1 MPGRAYDSHVGS
13 HGRGSGRGCA
23 RRSTRLVLSSVI
35 VLGVLGWA
43 ATASSFAAALPPK
56 ILEVASEGREPH
68 SAKVSFELRPDGAET
83 TYSIELATEDGWQL
97 EGEGTVP
104 AGRLEVEVSQEIS
117 GLQPEQTYYFYVFA
131 ANAVG
136 RDSEYGIIG
145 PEPQEQRV
153 PPGLGEGSGAG
164 EPVHI
169 EESPW
174 VREGGERAAAEAP
187 LREAERV
194 AAAER
199 AGQEAA
205 AQAAAAAAHERE
217 LREQGER
224 AGREKAE
231 REAREKAAAEHSA
244 TQRCVVPKLKGDSLK
259 AARRTLER
267 SHCRLG
273 SVRRTGRGS
282 TAVVAQRSKPGV
294 RLPVGSKVGITL
306 GTR

>member
-1 MPGRAYDSHVGS
+1 M
-13 HGRGSGRGCA
+13 
-23 RRSTRLVLSSVI
+23 LSSVI
-35 VLGVLGWA
+35 VLGALGWA
-43 ATASSFAAALPPK
+43 ATASSSAAPLPPK

-68 SAKVSFELRPDGAET
+68 SAEVSFELRPDGAET

-97 EGEGTVP
+97 EGEGKVP
-104 AGRLEVEVSQEIS
+104 ASRLEVEVTQEIS

-145 PEPQEQRV
+145 PEPQEQRT
-153 PPGLGEGSGAG
+153 PPGLAEGSGAG
-164 EPVHI
+164 KPVEF

-174 VREGGERAAAEAP
+174 VRESGELRGDEAP
-187 LREAERV
+187 LREAERE

-199 AGQEAA
+199 AAQEAA
-205 AQAAAAAAHERE
+205 AQAGAVAAHERE

-231 REAREKAAAEHSA
+231 REAREKAVADHAAA
-244 TQRCVVPKLKGDSLK
+244 QRCVVPKLRGDSLK
-259 AARRTLER
+259 AARRALER

-273 SVRRTGRGS
+273 SVRRTGRDS
-282 TAVVAQRSKPGV
+282 SAVVAQRSKPGV
-294 RLPVGSKVGITL
+294 RLPVGSKVAITL